1 MTAAGR
7 ARRRVGVLISGSGS
21 NLQALIDAC
30 AGPECPAEIV
40 LVISNQDDAYGLTRA
55 QNAGIATRTIDHT
68 AFPDRLS
75 FEREILAALAQQD
88 VEIVCLAG
96 FMRILTPDFVERWR
110 DRMLNVHPSL
120 LPAYKGLHTHQRALD
135 DRADWHGCTVH
146 LVRPA
151 LDDGPLVVQ
160 ARVPVLEGDDADSLA
175 ARVLV
180 QEHRIY
186 PLALSL
192 LAAGRVD
199 VDGDVALIDG
209 TEGPLSPDALQEPKF
224 S

>member
-1 MTAAGR
+1 LSGSGR
-7 ARRRVGVLISGSGS
+7 LRRRVGVLISGSGS
-21 NLQALIDAC
+21 NLQALIDSC
-30 AGPECPAEIV
+30 ATPESPAEIV
-40 LVISNQDDAYGLTRA
+40 LVISNRDDAYGLTRA
-55 QNAGIATRTIDHT
+55 RNAGIATCTIDHT
-68 AFPDRLS
+68 AFPDRPS
-75 FEREILAALAQQD
+75 FERKILSALSEQG

-96 FMRILTPDFVERWR
+96 FMRILTPGFVEQWE

-120 LPAYKGLHTHQRALD
+120 LPDYKGLHTHQRALD
-135 DRADWHGCTVH
+135 DGADWHGCTVH

-160 ARVPVLEGDDADSLA
+160 ARVPVLDGDDADSLA

-186 PLALSL
+186 PLALQL
-192 LAAGRVD
+192 LAAGRVE
-199 VDGDVALIDG
+199 VKGDTALIDG
-209 TEGPLSPDALQEPKF
+209 LTGPLSPDAVSQPKV

>member
-1 MTAAGR
+1 MNGHR
-7 ARRRVGVLISGSGS
+7 RPRRRVGVLISGSGS

-30 AGPECPAEIV
+30 SDSESPAEIV
-40 LVISNQDDAYGLTRA
+40 LVISNQADAFGLTRA
-55 QNAGIATRTIDHT
+55 QNAGIATRFIDHS
-68 AFPDRLS
+68 AYPDRTS
-75 FEREILAALAQQD
+75 FETEILAALAEQQ

-96 FMRILTPDFVERWR
+96 FMRILTPGFVEHWE

-120 LPAYKGLHTHQRALD
+120 LPDYKGLHTHQRALD
-135 DRADWHGCTVH
+135 DGAEWHGCTVH

-151 LDDGPLVVQ
+151 LDDGPLVLQ
-160 ARVPVLEGDDADSLA
+160 ARVPVLEGDHADNLA

-186 PLALSL
+186 PLALQL
-192 LAAGRVD
+192 LAAGRVA
-199 VDGDVALIDG
+199 VDGDTALIDG
-209 TEGPLSPDALQEPKF
+209 VKGPISPDALREPKY